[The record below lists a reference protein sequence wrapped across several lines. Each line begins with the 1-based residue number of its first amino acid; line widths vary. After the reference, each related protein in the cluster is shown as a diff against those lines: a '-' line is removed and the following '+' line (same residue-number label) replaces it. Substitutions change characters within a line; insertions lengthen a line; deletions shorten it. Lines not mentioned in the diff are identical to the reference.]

1 MVPRAASRRTGPLAT
16 RGGLAAA
23 AVIATIAVLALAG
36 CSPSPSTG
44 PSNTPSPSKSGSSGP
59 GPNPTPTFAAL
70 NYNCDSILPPAT
82 LTIFKS
88 KAGAG
93 FELQPDYLTRMQ
105 NIDSN
110 LVAFNTYGGILC
122 QWAYP
127 DASSSVDYA
136 FSPITAAQTTTQQA
150 ALSTNGYVGSSK
162 DHGTLY
168 VNTDTTDYPDEY
180 LFISGYWFQASSD
193 NVMQL
198 LVDNVFVNP

>member
-1 MVPRAASRRTGPLAT
+1 MVPGAVSRRTGPLAT
-16 RGGLAAA
+16 RGGLVAAA
-23 AVIATIAVLALAG
+23 AIATIAVLALAG
-36 CSPSPSTG
+36 CSGSPSAG

-59 GPNPTPTFAAL
+59 GPTPTPTFAAL

-82 LTIFKS
+82 LAVFKS

-93 FELQPDYLTRMQ
+93 FALQPDYLTRMQ

-150 ALSTNGYVGSSK
+150 ALTTNGYVGSSK
-162 DHGTLY
+162 DHGTC
-168 VNTDTTDYPDEY
+168 T
-180 LFISGYWFQASSD
+180 
-193 NVMQL
+193 
-198 LVDNVFVNP
+198 